1 MTLKQKSD
9 GIYLDDSFDDVM
21 FDSLIFDCDGV
32 LIDITK
38 SYDQTIITTTKYILE
53 TLAKITDSI
62 DIDFK
67 IIDGFK
73 STGGFNDE
81 VDLTYAAILSIIAAK
96 KLKKDQT
103 EFIFNVIKNSDSTGI
118 KSVENFLKK
127 QIDISEIIDGFKST
141 GGFNDEVDLTYASI
155 LSIIAAKKL
164 KKDQTEFIFNV
175 IKNSDSTGIKSVEIF
190 LKKQTDISVIIDQLS
205 YPGSHKENILYQT
218 FDQLFYGPELYSKL
232 FQNPSKFSEPG
243 LIENDDVI
251 FNDNLSEKLQKKFG
265 KQISMVTGRGK
276 ESVRYSLKHLLEK
289 FDLTNS
295 AFLEDESRD
304 LAKPNPQALIN
315 SISGMNSKSCLYVG
329 DSMEDFLMAKK
340 STILG
345 YKTTFCGI
353 IGTSKNPQEKLKLFE
368 QNEAILVLDSIEL
381 LPKVLNLE

>member
-1 MTLKQKSD
+1 MTLIQKSE
-9 GIYLDDSFDDVM
+9 GIYIDDSFNDVII
-21 FDSLIFDCDGV
+21 DSLVFDCDGV

-38 SYDQTIITTTKYILE
+38 SYDQTIITTTKYVLE
-53 TLAKITDSI
+53 TFANITDPI
-62 DIDFK
+62 DINFK

-96 KLKKDQT
+96 KLKKEQT
-103 EFIFNVIKNSDSTGI
+103 EFIFTVIKNSDSTGI

-127 QIDISEIIDGFKST
+127 QVDISEIIS
-141 GGFNDEVDLTYASI
+141 
-155 LSIIAAKKL
+155 
-164 KKDQTEFIFNV
+164 
-175 IKNSDSTGIKSVEIF
+175 
-190 LKKQTDISVIIDQLS
+190 QLS
-205 YPGSHKENILYQT
+205 YPGSHKENILYQI

-232 FQNPSKFSEPG
+232 FKNNSNFSDPG

-251 FNDNLSEKLQKKFG
+251 LNDQLCIKLQKKFG
-265 KQISMVTGRGK
+265 KQISMITGRGK
-276 ESVRYSLKHLLEK
+276 ESVSYSLKHLLEK
-289 FDLTNS
+289 FDLKNS
-295 AFLEDESRD
+295 VFLEDESRD
-304 LAKPNPQALIN
+304 LAKPNPQALVN
-315 SISGMNSKSCLYVG
+315 SINGLNSKSCLYVG

-340 STILG
+340 ATILG

-368 QNEAILVLDSIEL
+368 QNEAILVLDSINL